1 MDFNSV
7 ADLLCNLQVGE
18 VGPIVDGTWESK
30 MAGFGRFWPVFLR
43 IPKTKTRSSSRAHP
57 SVPATLCGERY
68 SNAGLLGCFFP
79 EDSQD
84 RNLVFVDPLSRS
96 RMGGHFIRYS

>member
-1 MDFNSV
+1 
-7 ADLLCNLQVGE
+7 
-18 VGPIVDGTWESK
+18 
-30 MAGFGRFWPVFLR
+30 MAGFGRFWPVLLR

-68 SNAGLLGCFFP
+68 SNAGLPDCFFP